1 MKSVPSLPSLCL
13 TTLFALPALASGA
26 VTQTNFGTGDGTLP
40 GVSPIV
46 RANNLLFTRLASASR
61 TGAGV
66 PNPGNLYFY
75 RENDGYDG
83 YDADLAR
90 LYDGQFGAAGGV
102 SSASV
107 LPNQVSLTFDFNLMA
122 SPAGYNLST
131 IQTYAG
137 WDSGRDGQQ
146 YTVEYST
153 AAAPGVFLSLKTISR
168 FDNTDF
174 PLLIEEEIYDDEGE
188 TTGRF
193 QMVPDKARSA
203 TLVQLQADTGF
214 LAENVAALRFN
225 FTGFG
230 NAGNAF
236 ENGGTGYREFVV
248 QGSQVSAV
256 PEPATMMGT
265 LGLLASGLLLRR
277 RTVRPR

>member
-1 MKSVPSLPSLCL
+1 MKSVPSLPSLCF
-13 TTLFALPALASGA
+13 TTFFVLPVLASGA
-26 VTQTNFGTGDGTLP
+26 VIQTNFGTGDGSLP

-46 RANNLLFTRLASASR
+46 AAANLLSTRLASASR
-61 TGAGV
+61 TGDGV
-66 PNPGNLYFY
+66 PNPGDLYFF
-75 RENDGYDG
+75 RENNGAGYNV
-83 YDADLAR
+83 DLAR
-90 LYDGQFGAAGGV
+90 LYDGQFGAAGAV

-107 LPNQVSLTFDFNLMA
+107 LPNQVSLTFGFDLAA

-153 AAAPGVFLSLKTISR
+153 AAAPSVFLSLKTISR

-174 PLLIEEEIYDDEGE
+174 PSSLEWVYNDETGLEEEVLVTNWD
-188 TTGRF
+188 
-193 QMVPDKARSA
+193 QAA
-203 TLVQLQADTGF
+203 TLVQLQAYTGF

-225 FTGFG
+225 FNGV
-230 NAGNAF
+230 
-236 ENGGTGYREFVV
+236 ENSGTAYREFVV
-248 QGSQVSAV
+248 QGSEVSAV
-256 PEPATMMGT
+256 PEPAAMIGT

-277 RTVRPR
+277 RTPRPR

>member
-1 MKSVPSLPSLCL
+1 MKSVPSLPSLCI

-26 VTQTNFGTGDGTLP
+26 VIQTNFGTGDGTLP

-46 RANNLLFTRLASASR
+46 REDNLLFTRLASASR
-61 TGAGV
+61 TGDGV
-66 PNPGNLYFY
+66 TDPGDLYFY
-75 RENDGYDG
+75 REDSGYNV
-83 YDADLAR
+83 DLAR
-90 LYDGQFGAAGGV
+90 LYDGQFGAAGV
-102 SSASV
+102 DSSASV
-107 LPNQVSLTFDFNLMA
+107 LPNQVSLTFAFNLTA

-146 YTVEYST
+146 YNVEYST

-168 FDNTDF
+168 FDNTSF
-174 PLLIEEEIYDDEGE
+174 PSSLEWTFNDETGQEEEVLVTNRDE
-188 TTGRF
+188 
-193 QMVPDKARSA
+193 AA
-203 TLVQLQADTGF
+203 TLVQLHAETGF

-225 FTGFG
+225 FSGV
-230 NAGNAF
+230 

-248 QGSQVSAV
+248 QGSEVSAV
-256 PEPATMMGT
+256 PEPATMIGT
-265 LGLLASGLLLRR
+265 LGLLAGGLLVRR

>member
-13 TTLFALPALASGA
+13 TTLFVLPALASGA
-26 VTQTNFGTGDGTLP
+26 VTQTNFSTGDGTLP
-40 GVSPIV
+40 GVSPLV

-66 PNPGNLYFY
+66 PNPGDLYFY
-75 RENDGYDG
+75 GEDSGYDV
-83 YDADLAR
+83 DLAR

-107 LPNQVSLTFDFNLMA
+107 LPNQVSLTFGFNLAA

-146 YTVEYST
+146 YNVEYST
-153 AAAPGVFLSLKTISR
+153 VAAPGTFLSLATANR
-168 FDNTDF
+168 FDTTDF
-174 PLLIEEEIYDDEGE
+174 PLTNPVYDDDGNE
-188 TTGRF
+188 TGAF
-193 QMVPDKARSA
+193 SANEWEAA

-265 LGLLASGLLLRR
+265 LSLMAVSLLRR
-277 RTVRPR
+277 RRTPRPR

>member
-1 MKSVPSLPSLCL
+1 MKSVSSLPSLCL

-46 RANNLLFTRLASASR
+46 RADNLLFTRLASASR

-75 RENDGYDG
+75 RENDGAG
-83 YDADLAR
+83 YNVDLAR
-90 LYDGQFGAAGGV
+90 LYDGQFGAAGAV

-107 LPNQVSLTFDFNLMA
+107 LPNQVSLTFGFNLTA

-153 AAAPGVFLSLKTISR
+153 ASAPGTFL
-168 FDNTDF
+168 
-174 PLLIEEEIYDDEGE
+174 
-188 TTGRF
+188 
-193 QMVPDKARSA
+193 
-203 TLVQLQADTGF
+203 
-214 LAENVAALRFN
+214 
-225 FTGFG
+225 
-230 NAGNAF
+230 
-236 ENGGTGYREFVV
+236 
-248 QGSQVSAV
+248 
-256 PEPATMMGT
+256 
-265 LGLLASGLLLRR
+265 
-277 RTVRPR
+277 